1 MSASN
6 YLALAALPSFNLF
19 PWFFVI
25 PGVLI
30 AACAIAALVR
40 PSPRRRLRW
49 VLVVLGVGLIAT
61 PGIFQM
67 FQRAP
72 QPSVL
77 ILQTRLS

>member
-40 PSPRRRLRW
+40 PSRG
-49 VLVVLGVGLIAT
+49 VVCAGSWSSSGSA
-61 PGIFQM
+61 
-67 FQRAP
+67 
-72 QPSVL
+72 
-77 ILQTRLS
+77 